1 MATIGQIVYNLED
14 QNNPGMYLS
23 TIDDTVT
30 GETISS
36 HDRYAE
42 LKNKRNIFS
51 SVFNKDV
58 ILSKLGIQAP
68 PGTRFVLNG
77 KNIIIGTSGLY
88 ELDEESLPEIEKGAF
103 KFIAPELYE
112 LDETL
117 TQELLNSSIEALN
130 TLEAERIKAINEIK
144 PDENGNLTTE
154 DYEVYLTLNQDFIE
168 KYNEA
173 QVNYLYALSGVYVK
187 VENPNTTLYNII
199 IDYIQ
204 EGESAE

>member
-23 TIDDTVT
+23 TSEDGSKIN
-30 GETISS
+30 S
-36 HDRYAE
+36 HDRYNTQE
-42 LKNKRNIFS
+42 VSKRDIFS
-51 SVFNKDV
+51 SVFNNDV

-77 KNIIIGTSGLY
+77 KNIMIGTSGLY
-88 ELDEESLPEIEKGAF
+88 ELDEESLPEITKGNF
-103 KFIAPELYE
+103 KFIAPDLYE

-117 TQELLNSSIEALN
+117 TQELLDSSIEALN
-130 TLEAERIKAINEIK
+130 TLEAERTKAINEIK
-144 PDENGNLTTE
+144 PDENGNLT
-154 DYEVYLTLNQDFIE
+154 DYEAYLALNQDFIE
-168 KYNEA
+168 QYNEA

-204 EGESAE
+204 EGESTE

>member
-23 TIDDTVT
+23 TSEDGSNIN
-30 GETISS
+30 S
-36 HDRYAE
+36 HDRYTTPQDG
-42 LKNKRNIFS
+42 KRNIFE
-51 SVFNKDV
+51 SVFGDNDV

-68 PGTRFVLNG
+68 PGTRFILNG
-77 KNIIIGTSGLY
+77 KNIMIGTSGLY
-88 ELDEESLPEIEKGAF
+88 ELDEESLPEIKKNNF
-103 KFIAPELYE
+103 KFIAPVLYE
-112 LDETL
+112 LDQTL

-130 TLEAERIKAINEIK
+130 TLEAERIEAISEIK
-144 PDENGNLTTE
+144 PDENGNLATE
-154 DYEVYLTLNQDFIE
+154 DYEAYLTLNQDFIE

-187 VENPNTTLYNII
+187 VKNPNTTLYNII